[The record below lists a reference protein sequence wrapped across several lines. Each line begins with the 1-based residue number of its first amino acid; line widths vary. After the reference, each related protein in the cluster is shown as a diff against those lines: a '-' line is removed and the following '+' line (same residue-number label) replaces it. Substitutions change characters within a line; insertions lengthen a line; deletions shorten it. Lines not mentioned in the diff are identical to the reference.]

1 MILLNVIDLIFRRTT
16 TTSKI
21 RNSKFHRFVL
31 SKANRYNVP
40 IAYCITLTYCTYA
53 SYTNSAKTIQTK
65 AIIQC
70 LMIFAIA
77 LFLLV
82 EGFLL

>member
-1 MILLNVIDLIFRRTT
+1 MRSILYFEEQLQH
-16 TTSKI
+16 SKI
-21 RNSKFHRFVL
+21 RNSTLFHRFVL

-40 IAYCITLTYCTYA
+40 IAYCITLTYCTCA

-70 LMIFAIA
+70 LMIFATA